1 MITMNLDP
9 KDEDILAAVEAWAD
23 VLATADYSKAI
34 SLIAALPHWSADLL
48 ERVITNYG
56 DPTKP
61 PGQHRVTAPRQ
72 ATGKAPTH
80 EVDRFHDGVVEAW
93 YDLPLDGEWS
103 DLTATLVVKRREA
116 DSILELQDIHIM

>member
-9 KDEDILAAVEAWAD
+9 KNEDILAAVDSWAD
-23 VLATADYSKAI
+23 VLATGDYSKAL

-61 PGQHRVTAPRQ
+61 PGRHRVTPRRQ
-72 ATGKAPTH
+72 ATGKTPTH
-80 EVDRFHDGVVEAW
+80 EVDRFQNGVVEAW

-103 DLTATLVVKRREA
+103 DLTATLVVMRRGA